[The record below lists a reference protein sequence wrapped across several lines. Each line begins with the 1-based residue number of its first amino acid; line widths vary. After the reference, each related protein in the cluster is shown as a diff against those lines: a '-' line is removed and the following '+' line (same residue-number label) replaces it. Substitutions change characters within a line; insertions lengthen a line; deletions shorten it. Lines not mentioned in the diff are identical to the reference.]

1 MKIVVTAP
9 DLGSFEIGVDDESG
23 VAGPAEEMA
32 FRRVGALTAQ
42 ILEIAR
48 QFHTTPLFTVQ
59 VLP

>member
-9 DLGSFEIGVDDESG
+9 DLGSFEVGVDSELG
-23 VAGPAEEMA
+23 VVGPAEEMA
-32 FRRVGALTAQ
+32 FRRIGMVAGQ

-48 QFHTTPLFTVQ
+48 QFGTSPIFTVQ

>member
-1 MKIVVTAP
+1 MKVVVTAP
-9 DLGSFEIGVDDESG
+9 DLGSFEVGVSEECGFIGE
-23 VAGPAEEMA
+23 AEEQL

-48 QFHTTPLFTVQ
+48 QFNTTPFFTVQ